1 MEEENKGLTLKD
13 ICKTIWLKKW
23 LALIVAVA
31 VALACAILI
40 YYAYNPRVKNYE
52 MEFSLNLP
60 GGDKDAFYS
69 YPDGTLFYYS
79 DLTSA
84 TTLKGIKE
92 NGNFSNVNVEKMV
105 KNGDISITRDVTV
118 TPLSTDG
125 SSVYKETV
133 YKITAK
139 TKYFSDINQAKE
151 FLTSIAEYPAEYL
164 KSMVINYN
172 LIEGLDDYDAAT
184 QNNMLKEQLEF
195 IEQEYDSLITT
206 YGKTFVVDGK
216 TLNSYAKEV
225 TAYKGIE
232 TYDVETVTKFI
243 ETFESTSRAVYAKAT
258 SAAYIQPSIVVVNGG
273 MGLTKVLLISVVVGV
288 VIALIAAYVVGYLS
302 LKKKKAANEAPSE
315 DAPQGQPAVEAETT
329 QTENKE

>member
-1 MEEENKGLTLKD
+1 MEEENKGLTLND

-23 LALIVAVA
+23 LALIVAVL
-31 VALACAILI
+31 VALACAILF

-69 YPDGTLFYYS
+69 YPDGKLFYYS

-84 TTLKGIKE
+84 ETLNEIKE
-92 NGNFSNVNVEKMV
+92 KGNFSNVDVDKMV
-105 KNGDISITRDVTV
+105 KSGGISITRDVSV

-125 SSVYKETV
+125 TSVYKETV

-139 TKYFSDINQAKE
+139 TKYFSDVNEAKA

-172 LIEGLDDYDAAT
+172 LLEGFDDYDAAT

-206 YGKTFVVDGK
+206 YGKTFVVEGK

-225 TAYKGIE
+225 TAYKGIN
-232 TYDVETVTKFI
+232 TYDLETVTKFI

-258 SAAYIQPSIVVVNGG
+258 SAAYIQPSVVVLNGG
-273 MGLTKVLLISVVVGV
+273 MGLTKTLLISVVIGV
-288 VIALIAAYVVGYLS
+288 VVALVAAYVAGYLS
-302 LKKKKAANEAPSE
+302 LKKKKAAAKAPSG
-315 DAPQGQPAVEAETT
+315 DAVQGQSEVETEPT